1 MPISKHAKFPS
12 LEEGFVGQKRIV
24 LPPDV
29 QNSQASNKLIQQFF
43 ITAIGYYPNA
53 KHHQIHRPEGAPDYI
68 FIYCETGEGSI
79 KIADFQYD
87 LTPNTYFIIPKKV
100 SHHYRSSKE
109 LPWTIYWAH
118 FNGPTADILFKHGLG
133 PNKAYQIK
141 PFAFN
146 EQIFELFDQTIS
158 MLEHNYTLVQLEVT
172 NLNFLHFLSRFV
184 YHEQINHNIYDNDI
198 ISTSIKFMKE
208 NLSKSLTLDDLAK
221 KSDLSASHFALLF
234 KKKMGIAPIHY
245 FNQLKIQKSCQYLY
259 FTRSPI
265 KAICYEL
272 GFEDPYYFSRL
283 FKKCMGVSPYHYR
296 KTHNPL

>member
-1 MPISKHAKFPS
+1 MPTSKHTKFPS
-12 LEEGFVGQKRIV
+12 LEEGFIGQKRIV

-29 QNSQASNKLIQQFF
+29 QNKQTSSKLIRQFF

-53 KHHQIHRPEGAPDYI
+53 KHHQIHRVDGAPDYI

-79 KIADFQYD
+79 KVEGVQYH
-87 LTPNTYFIIPKKV
+87 LRPNTYFIIPKKTA
-100 SHHYRSSKE
+100 HQYKSSE
-109 LPWTIYWAH
+109 EQPWTIYWAH
-118 FNGPTADILFKHGLG
+118 FNGTIAGTLFKRGLG
-133 PNKAYQIK
+133 PEKGLQLQS
-141 PFAFN
+141 FAFN

-158 MLEHNYTLVQLEVT
+158 MLEHNYTTAQLEVT
-172 NLNFLHFLSRFV
+172 NLNFLYFISRFV
-184 YHEQINHNIYDNDI
+184 YHQQINHNLYDNDN
-198 ISTSIKFMKE
+198 ISASIKFMKE

-221 KSDLSASHFALLF
+221 RSGLSASHFALLF

-259 FTRSPI
+259 FTTSSI
-265 KAICYEL
+265 KVICYEL

-296 KTHNPL
+296 KTHNPA